1 MEKIKHALEEA
12 RRQRLGL
19 DYAGTA
25 PEVVMNQLDLNT
37 MARIRRLSPINQ
49 LPSHDQ
55 DAVIKAGEIINFP
68 RGSRIFIE
76 GSQDE
81 FVHYLLDGSVSIMI
95 SGQRANHFSA
105 NSDVSTL
112 PLEAPGKRR
121 ETSVAVEHPAQVF
134 RVRHAKLEPEGSRS
148 SSAPLAQTPDVID
161 ITDADGSDWAVGTLK
176 EGLFANLPV
185 ETIQL
190 VLSRVEEIDVEEG
203 ETVVMQG
210 EPGDFF
216 YLMKSGTAEAHRKTS
231 ADSAPVHVADI
242 KPGDGIGEEAL
253 IADQAR
259 NATVTMT
266 SAGELLKMTREDFNQ
281 LIRKPLLDD
290 IPLDEAKRLVLEGAI
305 WIDTRS
311 EDRFAEGAMPNAI
324 NVPLALIRSKHREL
338 DPTPTYV
345 VYNSDPA
352 TSVVAAFLLS
362 ARGITTRYVNAAVQ
376 PQPAEQVDDGAE
388 SVEISIK
395 SIPSNSE
402 GPAMTPN
409 EPIEAQANEDLTE
422 IEPAEPEFY
431 AQTQSG
437 QGLAQ
442 LVAEIRDDHEQIES
456 DAVQDPT
463 EVTVTGT
470 SNINLDSTNFG
481 LDLDLLHDDSSAA
494 TAQEPRVIDAASE
507 RLGDP
512 IGKALNTLETAF
524 REQLESVRKQERER
538 VEEHVQARVAQLRKR
553 AEEVIREKL
562 LLARARDK
570 EQKKQAEERLRQNY
584 EKLKRMANKITH
596 QKAEIQ
602 RARRQLQ
609 QKLLAADEVHRQLA
623 DLGESMTQ
631 QLDNLDGMM
640 PEDEIKFS
648 A

>member
-1 MEKIKHALEEA
+1 
-12 RRQRLGL
+12 
-19 DYAGTA
+19 
-25 PEVVMNQLDLNT
+25 MNQLDLNT
-37 MARIRRLSPINQ
+37 MARIRRPSPINQ

-105 NSDVSTL
+105 NSEVSTL
-112 PLEAPGKRR
+112 PLDEPGKRR

-134 RVRHAKLEPEGSRS
+134 RVRHAMLEPEGSLAGS
-148 SSAPLAQTPDVID
+148 SRLAQTPDVID
-161 ITDADGSDWAVGTLK
+161 ITDAEGSDWAVGTLK

-190 VLSRVEEIDVEEG
+190 VLSRVDEIDVEEG

-259 NATVTMT
+259 NATVTIT
-266 SAGELLKMTREDFNQ
+266 SAGVILKMTREDFNQ

-311 EDRFAEGAMPNAI
+311 EDRFGEGAMPNAV

-338 DPTPTYV
+338 DPSLTYV

-352 TSVVAAFLLS
+352 TSAVAAFLLS

-376 PQPAEQVDDGAE
+376 PQPAEHADDGAE

-395 SIPSNSE
+395 SIPSNNE
-402 GPAMTPN
+402 GPAMTSN
-409 EPIEAQANEDLTE
+409 EPIETQANEDLTE

-470 SNINLDSTNFG
+470 SNINLDNTNFG

-494 TAQEPRVIDAASE
+494 TAPEPRVIDTASE

-512 IGKALNTLETAF
+512 IGKALDTLETAF
-524 REQLESVRKQERER
+524 REQLESVRKQLESVRKQERER
-538 VEEHVQARVAQLRKR
+538 VEEHVQERIVQIRKR
-553 AEEVIREKL
+553 AEELIREKL